1 MSLPVVDDVVLGV
14 VLKEVV
20 VLVDVLEALTGL
32 AVVAPQP
39 TAAIESRKAM
49 KKTEADIMVAAWLV
63 VIAAGY
69 DILRLLLSVLII
81 EVFVSA
87 MSVAR

>member
-49 KKTEADIMVAAWLV
+49 KKTETDIICCSDTRVNKDKAKKTIIGGGVHKVA
-63 VIAAGY
+63 
-69 DILRLLLSVLII
+69 
-81 EVFVSA
+81 E
-87 MSVAR
+87 